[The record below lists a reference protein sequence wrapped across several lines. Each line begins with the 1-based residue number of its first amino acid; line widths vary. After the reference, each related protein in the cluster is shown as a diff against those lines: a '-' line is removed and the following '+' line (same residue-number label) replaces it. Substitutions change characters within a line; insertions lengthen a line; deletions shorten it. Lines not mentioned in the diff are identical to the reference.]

1 MFGLRRETWGWILA
15 LVLPVAIFFW
25 LHDVAYTARVTMAI
39 TAGAL
44 ALWILEP
51 IPFAMTSMLV
61 IAVLPMA
68 KAVSLDTMLS
78 GFGAPAVFLAV
89 AGMMMAKGVEETS
102 LGKRVAFFLLSRLG
116 NRKGGIL
123 AGVILVPQVLSFFI
137 PAAAVRTTMFL
148 PIAVSIL
155 SLLNI
160 SKEHPMARQLMMGVA
175 IGCGISGVGVLPA
188 AIGNL
193 ITVDIIQMY
202 LQQEVTYVHW
212 LLVAGPLWLLLIVAA
227 WITLQVTMPAHMK
240 TPADLRQQ
248 VQAQLAELGP
258 LTAADKRA
266 MAILVLTM
274 LLWVFQPLH
283 GWPLVIPAIV
293 AVILMALPKIGIADW
308 VKLVKVDFGTILLL
322 GSTLSL
328 GRALMESGAIE
339 VMLHQIQHPVVE
351 RLFMQPLLAVLAVAV
366 LTQLVHKV
374 TTNVSTAV
382 ICIVPIVIAIAQDV
396 GASAYMLAIVAGIT
410 SLLGFVFVVETIPS
424 VIVQQAGYMTQK
436 ELLCPGLVLTIVSV
450 VLTVL
455 VAMTWWMSLGYL

>member
-1 MFGLRRETWGWILA
+1 MRREVWGWLLA
-15 LVLPVAIFFW
+15 LLLPVVVFCL
-25 LHDVAYTARVTMAI
+25 LHDVVYSARMTMAI

-44 ALWILEP
+44 VLWILEP

-61 IAVLPMA
+61 VAALPMVQ
-68 KAVSLDTMLS
+68 AVSLETMLS

-102 LGKRVAFFLLSRLG
+102 LGKRIAFFLLSRLG
-116 NRKGGIL
+116 NKQGGIL

-155 SLLNI
+155 ALLDI
-160 SKEHPMARQLMMGVA
+160 PKEHPLARQLMMGVA

-193 ITVDIIQMY
+193 ITVDFIQMY
-202 LQQEVTYVHW
+202 LQREVTYLDW

-227 WITLQVTMPAHMK
+227 WLILRLTMPAK
-240 TPADLRQQ
+240 LETAADLRLQ
-248 VQAQLAELGP
+248 VQSQLAELGP
-258 LTAADKRA
+258 LSAVDKRA
-266 MAILVLTM
+266 IAILLLTM
-274 LLWVFQPLH
+274 LLWLLQPLH

-293 AVILMALPKIGIADW
+293 AAVLMALPKVGIADW

-328 GRALMESGAIE
+328 GRALMESGAID
-339 VMLHQIQHPVVE
+339 VVLSQIQNPAVE
-351 RLFMQPLLAVLAVAV
+351 RLFVQPILAVLAVAV

-382 ICIVPIVIAIAQDV
+382 ICVVPIVIAIANDV
-396 GASAYMLAIVAGIT
+396 GASAYMLALVAGIT
-410 SLLGFVFVVETIPS
+410 SLLGFVFIVETIPS
-424 VIVQQAGYMTQK
+424 VIVQQSGFITQK
-436 ELLCPGLVLTIVSV
+436 ELLRPGLVLTLVSLA
-450 VLTVL
+450 LTVL
-455 VAMTWWMSLGYL
+455 VAVTWWVWMGYL

>member
-202 LQQEVTYVHW
+202 LQQEVTYVDW

-455 VAMTWWMSLGYL
+455 VAMTWWMWLGYL